1 MCFRQCWSGCW
12 LTRCEALGP
21 IIQSFFAK
29 TDDNPVKL
37 CAISE
42 VQFPKAF
49 VTSVARLGDLL
60 DIGKH
65 LAANNLSKSPTFL
78 GNFGKVVKIK
88 IFLMKSILCNFYRHL
103 AIFSGHTVC
112 DLR

>member
-65 LAANNLSKSPTFL
+65 VT
-78 GNFGKVVKIK
+78 IK